1 MSDDLQT
8 SNVIENFQG
17 LLNKYKDKKLTDT

>member
-17 LLNKYKDKKLTDT
+17 LLSKYKDKKLTDT